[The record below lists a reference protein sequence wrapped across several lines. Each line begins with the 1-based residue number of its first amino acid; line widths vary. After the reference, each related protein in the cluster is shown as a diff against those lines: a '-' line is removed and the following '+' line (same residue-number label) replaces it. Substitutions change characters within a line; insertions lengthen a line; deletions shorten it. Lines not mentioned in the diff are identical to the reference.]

1 MTYFF
6 YIERWKQMSK
16 ILAFELFYCLKWEVF
31 HLFIK
36 REMILVLSDL
46 QRFYTALLSYL
57 H

>member
-46 QRFYTALLSYL
+46 QRFYTALLSYF